1 MLSSPKTKVRGF
13 SLCFCHAAMKF
24 ETIALFAK
32 SFEILPRM
40 VLLSAKH
47 QSLIHYLNST
57 DGCILFH
64 LVKNKLNISG

>member
-1 MLSSPKTKVRGF
+1 
-13 SLCFCHAAMKF
+13 MKF